1 LRLKK
6 SPAKD
11 FVSLK
16 RQIQEDERRKNRIQ
30 KTNVSRKSR
39 IDGLF
44 EKNHRLTNIRFY
56 YDDLLRFSDYT
67 PVQTKKARTH
77 FGSMCIIQNLNTP
90 K

>member
-1 LRLKK
+1 MNLQDFLGGFLLRLKK

-39 IDGLF
+39 IDGLSG
-44 EKNHRLTNIRFY
+44 KKSSTYQYQI
-56 YDDLLRFSDYT
+56 LLR
-67 PVQTKKARTH
+67 
-77 FGSMCIIQNLNTP
+77 
-90 K
+90 